1 MTKDELLEHAET
13 VYTRLRTRLDNL
25 PDAEDATTERLCTS
39 IREEALNA
47 RSLAGRIRN
56 TVNNVKTPKAS
67 LDLRPLIAWRNILT
81 DAKEHFESALQA
93 FEALSLPE
101 QRRDYNN
108 LSATRFALRI
118 VMDGPNTE
126 EGESPLLNEWLKQ
139 AGVHPEW
146 GQRSP
151 FEGRGGLRLV
161 KRRIS
166 DVEKR
171 LSDISY
177 KLEHFL
183 TVAEALLAKPE
194 IASVERQSV
203 TA

>member
-1 MTKDELLEHAET
+1 MTKDELLAHAET
-13 VYTRLRTRLDNL
+13 VHTRLRARLTNL
-25 PDAEDATTERLCTS
+25 PDAEDAPTERLCTS
-39 IREEALNA
+39 IREEGMNG

-56 TVNNVKTPKAS
+56 ATERVKTPKAS

-81 DAKEHFESALQA
+81 NAKEHFESELQA
-93 FEALSLPE
+93 FEARPLLE
-101 QRRDYNN
+101 QRREYND
-108 LSATRFALRI
+108 LSAIRFALRI

-126 EGESPLLNEWLKQ
+126 EGESPLLNEWLKR

-171 LSDISY
+171 LTDTAY

-183 TVAEALLAKPE
+183 TEAEALLAKPE
-194 IASVERQSV
+194 IASVRRQSV